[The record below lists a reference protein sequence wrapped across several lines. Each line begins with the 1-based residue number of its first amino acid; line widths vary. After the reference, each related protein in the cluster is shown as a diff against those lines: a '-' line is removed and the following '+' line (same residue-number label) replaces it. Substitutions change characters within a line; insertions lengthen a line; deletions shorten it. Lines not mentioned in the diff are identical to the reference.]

1 MGASNAETTAGGI
14 NRTSLFR
21 ARFARPNSSCC
32 ARFAQRYSPLRPYWE
47 SLLLARK
54 LVLILASTTQFIT
67 DPLAQALI
75 GTATN
80 LAYLVLFEVK
90 RP

>member
-1 MGASNAETTAGGI
+1 M
-14 NRTSLFR
+14 
-21 ARFARPNSSCC
+21 
-32 ARFAQRYSPLRPYWE
+32 
-47 SLLLARK
+47 
-54 LVLILASTTQFIT
+54 ASTTVIK

>member
-1 MGASNAETTAGGI
+1 MFLGI
-14 NRTSLFR
+14 FCGQRPFFCT
-21 ARFARPNSSCC
+21 RFTH
-32 ARFAQRYSPLRPYWE
+32 RYSPARPYWE
-47 SLLLARK
+47 AVLLAK
-54 LVLILASTTQFIT
+54 KFVLIMASTTVIK

>member
-1 MGASNAETTAGGI
+1 
-14 NRTSLFR
+14 
-21 ARFARPNSSCC
+21 
-32 ARFAQRYSPLRPYWE
+32 
-47 SLLLARK
+47 LLLARK

>member
-1 MGASNAETTAGGI
+1 MCVVS
-14 NRTSLFR
+14 
-21 ARFARPNSSCC
+21 
-32 ARFAQRYSPLRPYWE
+32 RYSPARPYWE
-47 SLLLARK
+47 AVLLAK
-54 LVLILASTTQFIT
+54 KFVLIMASTTVIK

-80 LAYLVLFEVK
+80 LVYLVLFEVK